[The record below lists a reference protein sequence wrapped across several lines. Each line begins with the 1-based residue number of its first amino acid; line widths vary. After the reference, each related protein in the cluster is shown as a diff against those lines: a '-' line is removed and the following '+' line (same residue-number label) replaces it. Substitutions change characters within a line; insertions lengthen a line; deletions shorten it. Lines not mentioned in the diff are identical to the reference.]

1 MKTFHSMFISGALA
15 LSLVGCGEEEEPAP
29 PPPVARPARA
39 EAPAEK
45 PPEPAVAAPL
55 YVYNY
60 NPVGK
65 RDPFRSPV
73 DDAEVKNPDPG
84 AQPQTACNEPLC
96 QWEIDQLRLVAVV
109 TGDANPMAMVEDP
122 MGRGHIVRRNTR
134 MGRSGGKVTQI
145 LRDEVVVTETITT
158 PERVVYNPVKL
169 GLKQDS
175 KMDPAYNL
183 MTGKN
188 WEP

>member
-1 MKTFHSMFISGALA
+1 MKTIHSMLMSGALA
-15 LSLVGCGEEEEPAP
+15 LSLAGCGEDAPPPP
-29 PPPVARPARA
+29 PPPVAKPAQA
-39 EAPAEK
+39 EAPKPKPAETT
-45 PPEPAVAAPL
+45 ATAST

-65 RDPFRSPV
+65 RDPFRSPIEDMV
-73 DDAEVKNPDPG
+73 RESP
-84 AQPQTACNEPLC
+84 TAGSSGPPCNEALC
-96 QWEIDQLRLVAVV
+96 QWDIDQLKLVAVV

-122 MGRGHIVRRNTR
+122 MGRGHVVRRNTR
-134 MGRSGGKVTQI
+134 MGRQGGKVTQI

-169 GLKQDS
+169 GLKQEV

-188 WEP
+188 WEQ